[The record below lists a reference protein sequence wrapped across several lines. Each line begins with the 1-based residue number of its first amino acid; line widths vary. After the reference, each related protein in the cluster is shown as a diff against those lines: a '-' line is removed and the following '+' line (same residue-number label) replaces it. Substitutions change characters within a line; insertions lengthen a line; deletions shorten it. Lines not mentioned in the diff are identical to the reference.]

1 MANKYTVVRTDLM
14 DGMTQPARIGS
25 CRVYDG
31 SDNPIEIE
39 NGSIVELQ
47 EYEDGQREVRKAILA
62 TASSKLN
69 NCALIASP
77 EIFYD
82 DTKTNNLDEY
92 INEANYICR
101 FYGLHSNNYF
111 SITAEGFK
119 DGTVPTTIGAE
130 VGIADGKVDASGSGF
145 AVLARIE
152 STKRYTYYVLRVLPT
167 EA

>member
-1 MANKYTVVRTDLM
+1 MANKYAVVRTDLM
-14 DGMTQPARIGS
+14 DGTVQPARIGS
-25 CRVYDG
+25 CRVYDT

-39 NGSIVELQ
+39 NGSIVELR
-47 EYEDGQREVRKAILA
+47 EYEEGQREVRKAVPA
-62 TASSKLN
+62 TSSSKLI

-82 DTKTNNLDEY
+82 STQLNNLDDY
-92 INEANYICR
+92 INTANYICR

-111 SITAEGFK
+111 SVTAEGFK
-119 DGTVPTTIGAE
+119 DGTVPTDVGAE
-130 VGIADGKVDASGSGF
+130 VGIADGKIDASGTGF
-145 AVLARIE
+145 AVLAAIE